1 MSDLQNDGV
10 ARLERLLA
18 QSRAHG
24 QRGLRQLHAVML
36 LDIEAALLR
45 ARQAEQ
51 RTRKGR
57 TLGQEKAERRAD
69 HAERR
74 LANARSRAERAEEQ
88 LAQLQASRTWKAGRL
103 VTAVPR
109 RVAKVVRKRLIPL
122 AKSRLGSGSDE
133 SLISGC
139 VPRAVELGTD
149 LGGGGAEDGSRPLN
163 HVVAHPWQRT

>member
-1 MSDLQNDGV
+1 MSDSQNDGV

-24 QRGLRQLHAVML
+24 ERGLRQLHAVMRRDL
-36 LDIEAALLR
+36 ESALR
-45 ARQAEQ
+45 RVRQAEQ
-51 RTRKGR
+51 RTRKAER
-57 TLGQEKAERRAD
+57 WARKAERRAH

-109 RVAKVVRKRLIPL
+109 RVAKVIRK
-122 AKSRLGSGSDE
+122 G
-133 SLISGC
+133 
-139 VPRAVELGTD
+139 
-149 LGGGGAEDGSRPLN
+149 
-163 HVVAHPWQRT
+163 